1 MQTALGFMIAKD
13 CGSQGNHN
21 PPGSWSARGLVR
33 RLAGFGCGRRGIS
46 SNAGARVAGS
56 RGGVVIEELAR
67 DRLGFDQLRPG
78 QLAAVQA
85 LAGGGDALAVLPTGG
100 GKSAI
105 YELAG
110 LLRPGPTIV
119 VSPLIA
125 LEDDQLAH
133 LRAAGLP
140 AIVLNSQQ
148 SAGAH
153 AVALLATCDSDTFVF
168 LAPEQLANPETRDTL
183 RRAKPGLFAVDEAH
197 LVSQWGH
204 DFRPDYMMLGA
215 QAEAIGAPV
224 RLALTATA
232 APPVR
237 EEIVRRL
244 GLQDAAVVMGDFDRP
259 NLHLSGHHASAMSDK
274 KRELVRAAGELHGP
288 GIVYAATHASAQA
301 AYDALAAAGERVR
314 LYHAGLSGRERQDAA
329 AAFLD
334 GSARII
340 AATVAFGMGI
350 DKPDVRWVVHFDPTP
365 SLDAY
370 YQEIGRAGRDGEPA
384 EVRLLSRYEDFDM
397 ARRLITR
404 SIAGAPVERVAKAL
418 AAGETVA
425 AGPRQQTSALARLV
439 DLGAATW
446 HADGNVTW
454 AGAMSVTDALLA
466 SEAETER
473 EDEIERTRL
482 AMMRRY
488 ADHAG
493 CRRSFLL
500 TYFGQDYPG
509 PCGNC
514 DNDLVADSPPAI
526 ETPFAV
532 GSRVVSERWGT
543 GTVQRYDGDSVTVLF
558 DEHGYRQLYVPVVRE
573 RALLRPG

>member
-1 MQTALGFMIAKD
+1 
-13 CGSQGNHN
+13 
-21 PPGSWSARGLVR
+21 
-33 RLAGFGCGRRGIS
+33 
-46 SNAGARVAGS
+46 
-56 RGGVVIEELAR
+56 VIEELAR
-67 DRLGFDQLRPG
+67 DRLGFARLRPG
-78 QLAAVQA
+78 QLRGVQA
-85 LAGGGDALAVLPTGG
+85 LADGRDVLAVLPTGG

-110 LLRPGPTIV
+110 LLRTGPTVV

-153 AVALLATCDSDTFVF
+153 AQALLASCDADTFVF
-168 LAPEQLANPETRDTL
+168 LSPEQLANAETRDTL
-183 RRAKPGLFAVDEAH
+183 RRARPGLFAVDEAH

-215 QAEAIGAPV
+215 QAEAVGAPV

-237 EEIVRRL
+237 QEILRRL
-244 GLQDAAVVMGDFDRP
+244 GLREPELVLGDFDRP
-259 NLHLSGHHASAMSDK
+259 NLHLSSRHVPTMPEK
-274 KRELVRAAGELHGP
+274 ERELVSAARELRGP

-301 AYDALAAAGERVR
+301 AHDALSAAGEQVR
-314 LYHAGLSGRERQDAA
+314 LYHAGLSGRERRDAA

-334 GSARII
+334 GSARVI

-350 DKPDVRWVVHFDPTP
+350 DKPDVRWVAHADPTP

-370 YQEIGRAGRDGEPA
+370 YQEIGRAGRDGDPA
-384 EVRLLSRYEDFDM
+384 EVRLLYRYDDFDV
-397 ARRLITR
+397 ARHLITR
-404 SIAGAPVERVAKAL
+404 SVPGAPVRQVAAAL
-418 AAGETVA
+418 AAGQPTEHAT
-425 AGPRQQTSALARLV
+425 RYQTAALARLA
-439 DLGAATW
+439 DLGAASW
-446 HADGNVTW
+446 QADGTVSWT
-454 AGAMSVTDALLA
+454 GAMTVAAALAA

-482 AMMRRY
+482 TMMRRY
-488 ADHAG
+488 ADHTG

-514 DNDLVADSPPAI
+514 DNDAADAATAAPASA
-526 ETPFAV
+526 PFAV
-532 GSRVVSERWGT
+532 GSRVASERWGQ

-558 DEHGYRQLYVPVVRE
+558 DEHGYRELSVPVVRDHG
-573 RALLRPG
+573 LLRPG